1 MDDTRIERFGEEILE
16 AISGYHGGI
25 DRLKWNYLERKL
37 RLIVQEYAGY
47 ESGEWLKEEE
57 ARIAVDQKWVV
68 HDMAM
73 LLRRLRVMQEAESK
87 FADELGALRSQAP
100 KNAYSST
107 DTEAKPSE

>member
-1 MDDTRIERFGEEILE
+1 MDDTRIERFGEEILR
-16 AISGYHGGI
+16 AISGYHGGV
-25 DRLKWNYLERKL
+25 DRLKWNYIEQNL
-37 RLIVQEYAGY
+37 RYIVNEWTGY

-73 LLRRLRVMQEAESK
+73 LLRRLQVMQA
-87 FADELGALRSQAP
+87 QAP

-107 DTEAKPSE
+107 DTEANPSE